1 MATQEQPQIYLITPP
16 EFELASFSEE
26 LAALLDR
33 FEIACV
39 RLRMASEDASDVARA
54 ADLLREIC
62 HQREV
67 PLVIDRH
74 FRLVETHGLD
84 GVHLPDTTANIR
96 DIRKDL
102 GKDAVIGCF
111 AGNSRHAG
119 LNAGESGADYVSFG
133 PLSETPLGEGTPA
146 AFETFEWWS
155 EMIELPVVAEG
166 AITLDQAEKLAP
178 VTDFLALG
186 NELWGDTRGAKA
198 ALAEYLERIS

>member
-1 MATQEQPQIYLITPP
+1 MAAQEQPQIYLITPP
-16 EFELASFSEE
+16 EFELAGFSEE

-96 DIRKDL
+96 DIRKEL

-166 AITLDQAEKLAP
+166 AITQDQAEKLAP

-198 ALAEYLERIS
+198 ALAGYLERIS

>member
-1 MATQEQPQIYLITPP
+1 M
-16 EFELASFSEE
+16 
-26 LAALLDR
+26 
-33 FEIACV
+33 
-39 RLRMASEDASDVARA
+39 
-54 ADLLREIC
+54 
-62 HQREV
+62 
-67 PLVIDRH
+67 
-74 FRLVETHGLD
+74 
-84 GVHLPDTTANIR
+84 
-96 DIRKDL
+96 
-102 GKDAVIGCF
+102 IGCF
-111 AGNSRHAG
+111 SGNSRHAG

-133 PLSETPLGEGTPA
+133 PLSETPLGEGSPA